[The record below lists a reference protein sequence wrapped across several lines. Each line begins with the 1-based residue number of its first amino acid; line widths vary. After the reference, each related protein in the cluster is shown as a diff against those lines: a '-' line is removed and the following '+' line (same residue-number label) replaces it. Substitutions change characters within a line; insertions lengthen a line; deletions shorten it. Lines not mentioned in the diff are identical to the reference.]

1 LEDNMKKVSAII
13 LILSI
18 CLVVG
23 IGQASAIMLPD
34 PVTNAVLYGDV
45 YSYSLPILAYEY
57 DQTYGGGVGPGN
69 PYYVP
74 STVGA
79 IKDLIVVATGASGGP
94 VNTNFSG
101 MNDAYPTPSGTGG
114 LPYFSTGQTALHPAG
129 PGLTAAQ
136 NNNTTWNSTIA
147 AMESF
152 LGTGQTPVFF
162 FNNNQ
167 TNSGTAL
174 DQQLAVWAQIKVV
187 DSDTGAPPLIFTLE
201 NNCPT
206 GNLCISGGTLF
217 PGPGDGGIVSGPD
230 KNPALFSEGAAT
242 DTYPVGATGTI
253 PSVSNPN
260 DFVLSGGQV
269 CLNASGVIVNCS
281 DPSAVETINHNL
293 GANQAAYAAISTELD
308 DFLSSWD
315 SSSPYDVLQ
324 LDVRMGCNPAY
335 YPGGVCPPG
344 LELNNGYEQ
353 IFIAPGYTVPGPNPP
368 PIPEPSTFLLFGAG
382 LLGLGLFGRKRNK
395 KNN

>member
-1 LEDNMKKVSAII
+1 MRKVSVVI
-13 LILSI
+13 LILSM
-18 CLVVG
+18 CLLFG
-23 IGQASAIMLPD
+23 IGQANAVIMLPD
-34 PVTNAVLYGDV
+34 PVASGVLYGDV
-45 YSYSLPILAYEY
+45 YSYSLPLLAYEY
-57 DQTYGGGVGPGN
+57 DQLYGGGVGPGN
-69 PYYVP
+69 PYYVT
-74 STVGA
+74 STPGA
-79 IKDLIVVATGASGGP
+79 IKDLIVVATGANGAP
-94 VNTNFSG
+94 VTTNFNG
-101 MNDAYPTPSGTGG
+101 MNDAYPTPGGTGG
-114 LPYFSTGQTALHPAG
+114 LPYFSTGQILLHPAG

-147 AMESF
+147 ALETF

-167 TNSGTAL
+167 TNSGSAL
-174 DQQLAVWAQIKVV
+174 DQQLAIWAQIKVV
-187 DSDTGAPPLIFTLE
+187 DSDTGAAPLIFTLE
-201 NNCPT
+201 NNCPA
-206 GNLCISGGTLF
+206 GNLCISGGTVF
-217 PGPGDGGIVSGPD
+217 PGPGDGGIVSGPAKD
-230 KNPALFSEGAAT
+230 PTLFSEGAAT
-242 DTYPVGATGTI
+242 DTYPVGAAGTI
-253 PSVSNPN
+253 PDPLH
-260 DFVLSGGQV
+260 DFVLSGGQICV
-269 CLNASGVIVNCS
+269 LSGTIVPCS
-281 DPSAVETINHNL
+281 TPGATVFNHNL

-382 LLGLGLFGRKRNK
+382 LLGLGLFGRKKSK
-395 KNN
+395 KNI